1 MLDSFRTNM
10 RGIALGIVIV
20 IGAIFAFSGTG
31 SLLTVANI
39 DTAIVVNDV
48 NISETDV
55 VRAIL
60 SQKRQILS
68 ENEGLDPAVLSDEMM
83 RPGAIEQ
90 LITRELFTQASLG
103 QNLTLSQQD
112 IKKIILDIE
121 GFQSEGKFDQNMY
134 RFAIQQQGYTSA
146 TFGDVLKNE
155 TVVQQLAYCHS
166 ALSDCFA
173 FQSISSFFFFSVR
186 VSSSWRS

>member
-155 TVVQQLAYCHS
+155 TVV
-166 ALSDCFA
+166 
-173 FQSISSFFFFSVR
+173 
-186 VSSSWRS
+186 

>member
-48 NISETDV
+48 NVSENDV

-60 SQKRQILS
+60 NQKNQILS

-90 LITRELFTQASLG
+90 LITQELFKQASIG

-112 IKKIILDIE
+112 ITNIILGIE
-121 GFQSEGKFDQNMY
+121 SFQSDG
-134 RFAIQQQGYTSA
+134 
-146 TFGDVLKNE
+146 L
-155 TVVQQLAYCHS
+155 
-166 ALSDCFA
+166 
-173 FQSISSFFFFSVR
+173 
-186 VSSSWRS
+186 

>member
-48 NISETDV
+48 NVSENDV

-60 SQKRQILS
+60 NQKNQILS

-90 LITRELFTQASLG
+90 LITQELFKQAL
-103 QNLTLSQQD
+103 
-112 IKKIILDIE
+112 
-121 GFQSEGKFDQNMY
+121 
-134 RFAIQQQGYTSA
+134 
-146 TFGDVLKNE
+146 
-155 TVVQQLAYCHS
+155 
-166 ALSDCFA
+166 
-173 FQSISSFFFFSVR
+173 
-186 VSSSWRS
+186 